1 MICNLGPNTRPLPG
15 VLICA
20 VVVPPKDPSPPL
32 SPFVRKTGNRGVNL
46 TDAYLYM
53 TIHPTEV
60 LAEVQGEAELSETG
74 PEIKINID
82 YTKNSIVGVG
92 DDYKTS

>member
-1 MICNLGPNTRPLPG
+1 MNLTDAYLYMTIHPTEVLAEVQGEAELSETGPE
-15 VLICA
+15 I
-20 VVVPPKDPSPPL
+20 KI
-32 SPFVRKTGNRGVNL
+32 NRGVNL